1 MLGDSGAAEK
11 DHSRQETRKHQ
22 AYNREPQRMRQP
34 DDAAQHRGHG
44 VKRNAK
50 QHSRE
55 DCHEHARHREL
66 NRRGETLGNIRR
78 NRMLRDDR
86 IAHVASE
93 NSAEVVD
100 VLDVERIVQ
109 AELTPN

>member
-1 MLGDSGAAEK
+1 MCRSSPGSSRRRRTLGAATEVEIAAGVDAAPLEESFEADQLPFYGVTECRCLLGDSGAAEK

-55 DCHEHARHREL
+55 
-66 NRRGETLGNIRR
+66 N
-78 NRMLRDDR
+78 
-86 IAHVASE
+86 
-93 NSAEVVD
+93 
-100 VLDVERIVQ
+100 
-109 AELTPN
+109 